1 MKVSYNKLWKLLID
15 KKMKKS
21 ELRDLA
27 KMSPSTLAKMGK
39 DEVISM
45 EVIMRICDVLKCDVG
60 DVMEML
66 PEEENPDH
74 GISEE

>member
-39 DEVISM
+39 EEVISM
-45 EVIMRICDVLKCDVG
+45 EVIMRICNVLQCDVG
-60 DVMEML
+60 DVMEMI
-66 PEEENPDH
+66 PVEGEEN
-74 GISEE
+74 GI